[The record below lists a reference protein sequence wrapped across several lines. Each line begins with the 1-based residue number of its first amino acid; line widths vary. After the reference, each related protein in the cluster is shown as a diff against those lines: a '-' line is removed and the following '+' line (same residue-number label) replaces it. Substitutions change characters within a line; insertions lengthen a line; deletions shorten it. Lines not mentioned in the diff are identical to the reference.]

1 MDRSGGIGRK
11 GGHKWRYKGGKVD
24 VGGGIYKGDKVD
36 TSGGKR
42 QTEGGIYRE
51 SNRGMK

>member
-24 VGGGIYKGDKVD
+24 VGGGIRVTRWTQVEVKGKQ
-36 TSGGKR
+36 R
-42 QTEGGIYRE
+42 EGYIERAIEG
-51 SNRGMK
+51 